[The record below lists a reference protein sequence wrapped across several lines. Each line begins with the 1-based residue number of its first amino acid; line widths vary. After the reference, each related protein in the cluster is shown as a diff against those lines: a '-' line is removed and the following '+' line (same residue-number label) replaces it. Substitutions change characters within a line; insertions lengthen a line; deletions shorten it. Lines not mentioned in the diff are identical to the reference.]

1 METSTSSANSVAAES
16 ISASNRLRHRSVVCG
31 EHATRRS
38 FLRTVNDD
46 LVEATAAAR
55 LGVALVVCECD
66 REDCSES
73 LPVDF
78 ADYEAVRIHPA
89 RFLVAPGHED
99 GQRVLAKNGRA
110 ALIEVGPNSQALGD
124 DGDSDAVGNGPVR
137 RVLVVDDDESIR
149 MICSINLEAAGL
161 SVLEASD
168 GCEGLERARSERPDL
183 VLTDVV
189 MPRLDGFGLAE
200 ALQRYDRTREI
211 PVVFM
216 TGCFEESYETRARE
230 LGAFAIL
237 HKPFT
242 PETLTSVALR
252 AVV

>member
-1 METSTSSANSVAAES
+1 V
-16 ISASNRLRHRSVVCG
+16 RG

-38 FLRTVNDD
+38 FLRAVNDD
-46 LVEATAAAR
+46 LVEATGAACRGAS
-55 LGVALVVCECD
+55 LLVCECD

-78 ADYEAVRIHPA
+78 ADYEAVRMHPA
-89 RFLVAPGHED
+89 HFLVAPGHED

-124 DGDSDAVGNGPVR
+124 DGDSDAAGNGSVR
-137 RVLVVDDDESIR
+137 CVLVVDDDDSIR
-149 MICSINLEAAGL
+149 MICSISLGAAGF

-183 VLTDVV
+183 VLTDIA

-200 ALQRYDRTREI
+200 ALQRHNHTREI

-216 TGCFEESYETRARE
+216 TGCFEESYETRARD
-230 LGAFAIL
+230 LGAFAFL
-237 HKPFT
+237 QKPFDL
-242 PETLTSVALR
+242 ETLTSVALR